1 MDGGIGWIV
10 LINRACRRFIEK
22 LSRRRLQAVT
32 DLPLEPFFSGPG
44 LDRGDGLRADEA
56 ALGELARSPAARQL
70 RWSDGLPA
78 LTPEGRLDWGPPSR
92 PQLFLGFANKSPCF
106 SAIEPVISDARSAF
120 PLMALLDVEDAPLFA
135 AALSLTRWHKSHS
148 FCASCG
154 HSTAIVRGGWS
165 RRCASCGAE
174 HFPRVDPV
182 VIMLAEHQGRL
193 LLGRQPHYPPS
204 RYSALA
210 GFVEVGEN
218 LEAAVARELF
228 EEAGIRVRDIRYVAS
243 QPWPFP
249 SSLMVGCHAEAESD
263 ELTID
268 KAELEQARWFTRE
281 EIVSALSG
289 AADAAFQP
297 PPKSAIARTLLERW
311 LAS

>member
-1 MDGGIGWIV
+1 M
-10 LINRACRRFIEK
+10 
-22 LSRRRLQAVT
+22 T

-44 LDRGDGLRADEA
+44 LNRADALRADEA
-56 ALGELARSPAARQL
+56 AMRALANSPHARQL
-70 RWSDGLPA
+70 KWSDGLPV
-78 LTPEGRLDWGPPSR
+78 LTAEGRLDWSVPSD
-92 PQLFLGFANKSPCF
+92 PELFLGFAGESPRF
-106 SAIEPVISDARSAF
+106 SAIEPVSADARSAF
-120 PLMALLDVEDAPLFA
+120 PLMALLHSDDAPLFA
-135 AALSLTRWHKSHS
+135 AALSLARWHGRHG
-148 FCASCG
+148 FCATCG

-165 RRCASCGAE
+165 RRCPACTAE

-182 VIMLAEHQGRL
+182 VIMLAEHDGRL
-193 LLGRQPHYPPS
+193 LLGRQPHYPPG

-228 EEAGIRVRDIRYVAS
+228 EEAGIRVRNVRYVAS

-249 SSLMVGCHAEAESD
+249 SSLMFGCHAEAESD

-268 KAELEQARWFTRE
+268 MTELEDARWFTRDE
-281 EIVSALSG
+281 VASSLSG
-289 AADAAFQP
+289 AAEAPFQP

>member
-1 MDGGIGWIV
+1 M
-10 LINRACRRFIEK
+10 
-22 LSRRRLQAVT
+22 T

-44 LDRGDGLRADEA
+44 LNRADALRADEA
-56 ALGELARSPAARQL
+56 AMRALANSPHARQL
-70 RWSDGLPA
+70 KWSDGLPVLA
-78 LTPEGRLDWGPPSR
+78 ADGRLDWSVPSD
-92 PQLFLGFANKSPCF
+92 PQLFLGFAGESPRF
-106 SAIEPVISDARSAF
+106 SAIEPVSADARSAF
-120 PLMALLDVEDAPLFA
+120 PLMALLHSDDAPLFA
-135 AALSLTRWHKSHS
+135 AALSLARWHGRHG
-148 FCASCG
+148 FCATCG
-154 HSTAIVRGGWS
+154 QSTAIVRGGWS
-165 RRCASCGAE
+165 RRCPACAAE

-182 VIMLAEHQGRL
+182 VIMLAEHDGRL
-193 LLGRQPHYPPS
+193 LLGRQPHYPPG

-228 EEAGIRVRDIRYVAS
+228 EEAGIRVRNVRYVAS

-249 SSLMVGCHAEAESD
+249 SSLMFGCHAEAESD

-268 KAELEQARWFTRE
+268 MTELEDARWFTRDE
-281 EIVSALSG
+281 VASSLSG
-289 AADAAFQP
+289 AAEAPFQP